1 MEKLLKRIIASF
13 MCFSLLTLQLS
24 FAADKDGMVL
34 PGVGGNPGAN
44 IVDSAGGFI
53 GFEKPNDNEANLNF
67 NGDAVIN
74 WGHLN
79 VGSGQI
85 LNFLNGN
92 YAVLNNV
99 LNGMSTF
106 AGQITGGT
114 GAIIISNPN
123 GMLMTGSGAS
133 IVTNGTLI
141 LTTKDLYN
149 IDNNS
154 YFDAA
159 GKLIYGKDN
168 ALDLINNASY
178 SDQFNIISLNNGSI
192 TAGNINILAK
202 GIDIY
207 NANLTS
213 TKDGGNIV
221 LKTTDGANFIGYEVK
236 RDENNVPIS
245 ITGKTDNNNFSASIN
260 VDHNSVI
267 KTNNGNI
274 EIIANNSNK
283 NNSVYVAD
291 STLTGKTNITTNNGD
306 LQFCG
311 NTQQGNLTTNING
324 FSELY
329 KDTVLG
335 DVNLTSTDRI
345 DVRDMSAYDA
355 NLLSTNGF
363 ITLSGINDF
372 DGEFI
377 AKTTGLDPTNS
388 YIAIGNTLNNGSSP
402 LEDGSFI
409 YTTLDADNV
418 TLIAE
423 NGNIGLAGV
432 ITADGKINITANNG
446 SIYSAQG
453 AISGVQNILNAK
465 EYNLFASGDI
475 GSVKVTDTSVEPGK
489 GIGFNF
495 TETIKGRKNPT
506 FDELGSLSIAG
517 HDDSIKGPN
526 NTALYNEVNIKADN
540 ANIKADGN
548 IKLNKADSGKNVSNN
563 LITETEQAL
572 DLNGVSS
579 GKDMTI
585 TAGGPITG
593 WASAGNDMS
602 LNSDSFMYIDTMYAG
617 NEFNAIAKGYI
628 DLYNLSAKNANLIS
642 ENDAVILTGT
652 DNNIIEN
659 FYAKGKTYV
668 AIGNTYND
676 GIALEDKI
684 FIPTELNAKNVT
696 LVSENGNIG
705 LAGIINADETI
716 NITANNG
723 SIYSADYAIPVGKN
737 ILNAKEYN
745 LTASGDIG
753 SIQPT
758 NPSVDPGKGKG
769 YNFTETI
776 KGRRTPT
783 FDELGSISI
792 AGHDDS
798 IKGPDGALY
807 NEVNIKADNANIKA
821 DGNIKLNKAD
831 SGKNVSNNL
840 ITETEQ
846 ALDLNGVSSGKD
858 MTITAGGPITGWASA
873 GNDMSLNSDSFMY
886 IDTMY
891 AGNEFNAIAKG
902 YIDLY
907 NLSAKNANLIST
919 GDGVILTGTNNNIT
933 ENFYANGKTYV
944 AIGNTIN
951 GGSNPED
958 YAFEPTKLNAKNVTL
973 VTENGNI
980 GLAGVI
986 NADDSINITA
996 NNGSIYSAEN
1006 SIPVGESILN
1016 AQKYNLTAGK
1026 NVASIEP
1033 TDANLASGS
1042 IGLDFTEAVK
1052 GQNKNPQSFGSLSIN
1067 GGDVKLQVGNNVDIK
1082 AKNNL
1087 NINNSTVG
1095 NNLVAESTDG
1105 HVAVKYADV
1114 DGNTNLTAKNGV
1126 KIWFSDFAKDL
1137 TAKFTGD
1144 HSVKVPDDAMQ
1155 TDPPH
1160 DVYIAY
1166 SQVHG
1171 NAELKAPN
1179 ASDAQITVSNTTID
1193 NNLDAQSAGSVV
1205 LWQANVGKHV
1215 NAKADNGSISLSG
1228 LDKRTEVGS
1237 LTANAK
1243 QNIIINNSDIKGNAN
1258 LNAGL
1263 DIRSTNSSY
1272 VGNIIA
1278 NAKNGSFK
1286 DSKGDLKF
1294 YNTNIENKLS
1304 ANTDGNISLDSNAN
1318 NVNESLMN
1326 KIGSIDFETED
1337 GNIKIWDTN
1346 VSNDT
1351 KLTSNKGNILLADSY
1366 TNTANITNNEGN
1378 ISVSNVKAN
1387 TVNTTNNISG
1397 ETVISSKGNKINDLN
1412 SIAKGNAKVTLNNAS
1427 VGNANLNS
1435 QNGNISINSTKADNI
1450 TATST
1455 ENGKISMMYSNITG
1469 KFKANANNGDIV
1481 LDADE
1486 SKMNQT
1492 VGSLDLKTEN
1502 GNINIWDTKVT
1513 NTAKLNA
1520 KNGNIL
1526 SSNANYGGNIT
1537 ADAKN
1542 AIFDSSKAG
1551 KLNFVDSNITGNLK
1565 ATADNKVALNN
1576 STVGGKFT
1584 GKSNNYET
1592 TVNHSTVGSA
1602 ELTSKWNNS
1611 FNNSTSNG
1619 DIKMSSEGGHSTINA
1634 STIKGS
1640 AELTAK
1646 GNAAINGST
1655 VDGAATVSAT
1665 DGKAS
1670 IWESIV
1676 GKKATVTSENYE
1688 AAIGAGEG
1696 KTSQVGSAEI
1706 KSKWNNRLY
1715 NTTVNESAKLTSTNG
1730 HSSVSNATIK
1740 GNAELTAKGNAAI
1753 NGSTVDG
1760 NATVK
1765 ATDGKASIWE
1775 SIVGK
1780 KATVTSEN
1788 YEAAIGA
1795 GEGKTSQVGSAEI
1808 KSKWNNRLYNTTVNG
1823 DAKLTSTNGN
1833 SSVSNATIKGN
1844 AELTAKVSA
1853 AVSDSNI
1860 ESNATVQSETGK
1872 ASIYKSS
1879 VTGIAKVTSSK
1890 NEVAIGESQVGTADM
1905 YGETGARFYNS
1916 KSNGELKIK
1925 ANTGDVNITNAT
1937 VRNVNATSHKANIN
1951 VKNTETTGESRNH
1964 FTAKNGNVTSTNSNY
1979 IGSIKA
1985 EVGKTADFNTDKNIT
2000 FDYVSADKLNVVSNN
2015 ENIGIIGN
2023 IIADKINLTA
2033 TNGSIYATTNALL
2046 DGNTYNLKALNQIAS
2061 LDDISDVMN
2070 KTDYD
2075 WSLQK
2080 AINIAGGTVE
2090 TLSAGIASVHSNG
2103 NVTFVTPETTK
2114 GNLRLSSDGDLKINK
2129 GANVAGNLLTQ
2140 ADGSITTSGNIMAG
2154 FDVKA
2159 YATDDIN
2166 IENVNAGRNLEL
2178 KSNKGN
2184 INLGNDSKASSVSGK
2199 TTLTADKDINVK
2211 NYTSTDSF
2219 NATSNNGAITLNKAS
2234 VGNRAIPA
2242 GQYKGIT
2249 LNAKKDITVN
2259 NSYSHGKFI
2268 ANSTQGSVS
2277 VGNTGVETQGSD
2289 ITAGKDV
2296 NLNQFHSAAHVNIT
2310 AGENVNAKAIG
2321 TSANQS
2327 IWTVKAGKDA
2337 NFENLNLNNK
2347 NGALNV
2353 EANNININ
2361 NAPSVGIKPNVQGQV
2376 DLKANNDIKIENG
2389 TEFGSK
2395 LNATAGN
2402 NISLDR
2408 KGDLTINNS
2417 SPISLKAGNTVSV
2430 STDGQLV
2437 IDNLTSND
2445 IVNGTN
2451 VNFAGANI
2459 TTNNSTYHTN
2469 VGMDSK
2475 GDVTFTG
2482 SNTINGDLTISAS
2495 KDSGFVAINGD
2506 STKANNITVN
2516 GAQYIE
2522 SKNVETGH
2530 LQFNDFEIG
2539 HIINTTADSTG
2550 FTNGNDLYVNVL
2562 NTIINS
2568 GELRPSITG
2577 SAIDVDRI
2585 IFYPTFP
2592 EGGDGTNLDGL
2603 DEDSALILGYLRDK
2617 AIETKLGSDFAP
2629 IGFAAHEGRRGGL
2642 HRMDI
2647 GDSVYRALQENIDT
2661 LHITDRFNIDQ

>member
-1 MEKLLKRIIASF
+1 MEKLLKKIIASF

-24 FAADKDGMVL
+24 FAAEMTGEVL
-34 PGVGGNPGAN
+34 PGVGNNPGAD
-44 IVDSAGGFI
+44 IESSTGGFT
-53 GFEKPNDNEANLNF
+53 GFDKPSNNEANLNF
-67 NGDAVIN
+67 NDDAVIN

-106 AGQITGGT
+106 AGQITGQT

-178 SDQFNIISLNNGSI
+178 SDKFNIISLNDGHIS
-192 TAGNINILAK
+192 AGNINILAK

-207 NANLTS
+207 DANLTS

-236 RDENNVPIS
+236 KDENNVPIS
-245 ITGKTDNNNFSASIN
+245 ITGVKADDNNFSASIN

-432 ITADGKINITANNG
+432 ITADGQINITANNG

-453 AISGVQNILNAK
+453 AISSVQNILNAK
-465 EYNLFASGDI
+465 EYNLTASGDI
-475 GSVKVTDTSVEPGK
+475 GSLKQTDTSVEPGK
-489 GIGFNF
+489 GKGFNF
-495 TETIKGRKNPT
+495 TETVKGRKNPT

-517 HDDSIKGPN
+517 HDDAIKGPN
-526 NTALYNEVNIKADN
+526 NSALYNELNVQSSN

-548 IKLNKADSGKNVSNN
+548 IQINGNATGKNVSNN
-563 LITETEQAL
+563 LVAESSQAIN
-572 DLNGVSS
+572 LNGVKS
-579 GKDMTI
+579 GNDMTI
-585 TAGGPITG
+585 TAGGPIVG

-642 ENDAVILTGT
+642 ENDGVILTGT

-705 LAGIINADETI
+705 LAGIINADDSI

-769 YNFTETI
+769 YNFTEAV

-783 FDELGSISI
+783 FDELGSLSI

-798 IKGPDGALY
+798 IKGPNNTALY

-821 DGNIKLNKAD
+821 DGNIKLNKAE
-831 SGKNVSNNL
+831 SGNNVSNNL
-840 ITETEQ
+840 IVESDQ
-846 ALDLNGVSSGKD
+846 AISLKGVSSGND
-858 MTITAGGPITGWASA
+858 MLVKAAGPIVGWASA

-891 AGNEFNAIAKG
+891 AGNEFSAIAKG

-907 NLSAKNANLIST
+907 NLSAKNANLISEN
-919 GDGVILTGTNNNIT
+919 DGVILTGTNNNIT

-958 YAFEPTKLNAKNVTL
+958 YAFEPTKLNAQNVTL

-980 GLAGVI
+980 GLAGI
-986 NADDSINITA
+986 ITADDTINITA

-1006 SIPVGESILN
+1006 SIPAGESILN

-1067 GGDVKLQVGNNVDIK
+1067 GGDVKLQVGNDVDIK

-1087 NINNSTVG
+1087 NINNSYVG

-1137 TAKFTGD
+1137 TAIFTGD
-1144 HSVKVPDDAMQ
+1144 RSVGVPSDAMQ

-1215 NAKADNGSISLSG
+1215 NAKADNGSVSLSG

-1237 LTANAK
+1237 ITADAK
-1243 QNIIINNSDIKGNAN
+1243 QNIIINNSDVKGNAN
-1258 LNAGL
+1258 LKSGL
-1263 DIRSTNSSY
+1263 DVKSTNSNLIGDTKVEARNASFTGAEERINIIY
-1272 VGNIIA
+1272 SNVTDNLTAETKGNIHLWESTVGKLFKA
-1278 NAKNGSFK
+1278 NSSEGEVRIGGS
-1286 DSKGDLKF
+1286 D
-1294 YNTNIENKLS
+1294 NKK
-1304 ANTDGNISLDSNAN
+1304 TT
-1318 NVNESLMN
+1318 
-1326 KIGSIDFETED
+1326 IGSADLT
-1337 GNIKIWDTN
+1337 GNKGVTMWDTN
-1346 VSNDT
+1346 IA
-1351 KLTSNKGNILLADSY
+1351 G
-1366 TNTANITNNEGN
+1366 TASMTAEN
-1378 ISVSNVKAN
+1378 
-1387 TVNTTNNISG
+1387 NNISI
-1397 ETVISSKGNKINDLN
+1397 TDSSIG
-1412 SIAKGNAKVTLNNAS
+1412 
-1427 VGNANLNS
+1427 
-1435 QNGNISINSTKADNI
+1435 ST
-1450 TATST
+1450 S
-1455 ENGKISMMYSNITG
+1455 
-1469 KFKANANNGDIV
+1469 
-1481 LDADE
+1481 
-1486 SKMNQT
+1486 
-1492 VGSLDLKTEN
+1492 
-1502 GNINIWDTKVT
+1502 
-1513 NTAKLNA
+1513 KLNA

-1565 ATADNKVALNN
+1565 ATADNKVVLNN

-1634 STIKGS
+1634 STIKG
-1640 AELTAK
+1640 
-1646 GNAAINGST
+1646 
-1655 VDGAATVSAT
+1655 
-1665 DGKAS
+1665 
-1670 IWESIV
+1670 
-1676 GKKATVTSENYE
+1676 
-1688 AAIGAGEG
+1688 
-1696 KTSQVGSAEI
+1696 
-1706 KSKWNNRLY
+1706 
-1715 NTTVNESAKLTSTNG
+1715 
-1730 HSSVSNATIK
+1730 
-1740 GNAELTAKGNAAI
+1740 NAELTAKGNAAI

-1795 GEGKTSQVGSAEI
+1795 SEGKTSQVGFAEITSKYNNRLYNTTVNGDAKLTSTNGHSSVSNATIKGNAELTAKGNSAINGSTVDGDATVKATDGKASIWESIVGKKATVTSENYEAAIGASEGKTSQVGSAEI

-1951 VKNTETTGESRNH
+1951 VKNTETTGNSRNH

-2075 WSLQK
+2075 WSLQN

-2090 TLSAGIASVHSNG
+2090 SLSAGIASVHSNG

-2347 NGALNV
+2347 NGGLKV

-2361 NAPSVGIKPNVQGQV
+2361 NAPSVGIKQPNVQGQV
-2376 DLKANNDIKIENG
+2376 DLNAKNDIKIENG

-2482 SNTINGDLTISAS
+2482 VNNINGDLTISAS

-2522 SKNVETGH
+2522 ANNVETGH

-2539 HIINTTADSTG
+2539 HILNTTADSTG
-2550 FTNGNDLYVNVL
+2550 FNNGNDLYVNVL

-2642 HRMDI
+2642 HHMDI
-2647 GDSVYRALQENIDT
+2647 GDSVYRALQEQIDT

>member
-1 MEKLLKRIIASF
+1 MKNLFKKIIASF
-13 MCFSLLTLQLS
+13 MCFSLLTLQATFAES
-24 FAADKDGMVL
+24 TFAAGKDILSPVDGQGGASIKDHTDGLYGVSSDGNNAVL
-34 PGVGGNPGAN
+34 
-44 IVDSAGGFI
+44 D
-53 GFEKPNDNEANLNF
+53 F
-67 NGDAVIN
+67 NKDTVIN
-74 WGHLN
+74 WNILN
-79 VGSGQI
+79 VLKGQKLDFNNGS
-85 LNFLNGN
+85 

-106 AGQITGGT
+106 AGHITGDT
-114 GAIIISNPN
+114 GAIIIANPN
-123 GMLMTGSGAS
+123 GMIMNGGSIETSGA
-133 IVTNGTLI
+133 LI
-141 LTTKDLYN
+141 LTTQDLYTKYHSFFN
-149 IDNNS
+149 ETNGIDKNALQELLKDPQ
-154 YFDAA
+154 F
-159 GKLIYGKDN
+159 KDN
-168 ALDLINNASY
+168 TYSIISINNGLNGKISAS
-178 SDQFNIISLNNGSI
+178 DINII
-192 TAGNINILAK
+192 AK
-202 GIDIY
+202 GIDL
-207 NANLTS
+207 NSANITGS
-213 TKDGGNIV
+213 GNITF
-221 LKTTDGANFIGYEVK
+221 TTSDGANFMA
-236 RDENNVPIS
+236 
-245 ITGKTDNNNFSASIN
+245 ASK
-260 VDHNSVI
+260 DAS
-267 KTNNGNI
+267 KTNNIAFNYGDSIQIANSSIKANDGTGSITLIAGKGDNKSNISVNGSILTGNTNIEGLKIGFNENKNSNTSVQGDLTIKSDGATGLFNTSVSNKADITSNKGKIYLSNLTADSLKTNSHTYTNLINSTITNGVEATAGTALVGQNGSTDVPYASFVMRDSKVGSLDVTTKKGAIQLNGGEVVGNAKLTANTDKDSTPNGNIIIGYSSVTPDQIGDAYKNSTKIGGNI
-274 EIIANNSNK
+274 ELSSTSWVEANSDGNLLFINPEVGDYFHVNGNNVGVEGGYIHGDAVVNALHQVVINGKQTDSTTIDGDLVVAGVDQIGIFNTDVTGLADITSSGSYLFLSNLE
-283 NNSVYVAD
+283 AD
-291 STLTGKTNITTNNGD
+291 SLKTNSHTYTNLINSTITNGVEATAGTA
-306 LQFCG
+306 LVGQ
-311 NTQQGNLTTNING
+311 NG
-324 FSELY
+324 
-329 KDTVLG
+329 
-335 DVNLTSTDRI
+335 STDVPYASFVMRDSKVGSL
-345 DVRDMSAYDA
+345 DVTTENGAIQLNGGEVVGNAKLTAGTA
-355 NLLSTNGF
+355 NSST
-363 ITLSGINDF
+363 
-372 DGEFI
+372 
-377 AKTTGLDPTNS
+377 P
-388 YIAIGNTLNNGSSP
+388 
-402 LEDGSFI
+402 
-409 YTTLDADNV
+409 
-418 TLIAE
+418 
-423 NGNIGLAGV
+423 NGNIIIGYSSVTPDQIGDAYKNS
-432 ITADGKINITANNG
+432 TKIG
-446 SIYSAQG
+446 
-453 AISGVQNILNAK
+453 
-465 EYNLFASGDI
+465 
-475 GSVKVTDTSVEPGK
+475 
-489 GIGFNF
+489 
-495 TETIKGRKNPT
+495 
-506 FDELGSLSIAG
+506 
-517 HDDSIKGPN
+517 
-526 NTALYNEVNIKADN
+526 
-540 ANIKADGN
+540 GN
-548 IKLNKADSGKNVSNN
+548 I
-563 LITETEQAL
+563 E
-572 DLNGVSS
+572 VSS
-579 GKDMTI
+579 TSWVE
-585 TAGGPITG
+585 A
-593 WASAGNDMS
+593 
-602 LNSDSFMYIDTMYAG
+602 NS
-617 NEFNAIAKGYI
+617 
-628 DLYNLSAKNANLIS
+628 
-642 ENDAVILTGT
+642 
-652 DNNIIEN
+652 
-659 FYAKGKTYV
+659 
-668 AIGNTYND
+668 
-676 GIALEDKI
+676 
-684 FIPTELNAKNVT
+684 
-696 LVSENGNIG
+696 NGNLVFI
-705 LAGIINADETI
+705 
-716 NITANNG
+716 
-723 SIYSADYAIPVGKN
+723 
-737 ILNAKEYN
+737 
-745 LTASGDIG
+745 
-753 SIQPT
+753 
-758 NPSVDPGKGKG
+758 
-769 YNFTETI
+769 
-776 KGRRTPT
+776 
-783 FDELGSISI
+783 
-792 AGHDDS
+792 
-798 IKGPDGALY
+798 
-807 NEVNIKADNANIKA
+807 
-821 DGNIKLNKAD
+821 
-831 SGKNVSNNL
+831 
-840 ITETEQ
+840 
-846 ALDLNGVSSGKD
+846 
-858 MTITAGGPITGWASA
+858 
-873 GNDMSLNSDSFMY
+873 
-886 IDTMY
+886 
-891 AGNEFNAIAKG
+891 
-902 YIDLY
+902 
-907 NLSAKNANLIST
+907 
-919 GDGVILTGTNNNIT
+919 
-933 ENFYANGKTYV
+933 
-944 AIGNTIN
+944 
-951 GGSNPED
+951 NPEVGD
-958 YAFEPTKLNAKNVTL
+958 YFHVN
-973 VTENGNI
+973 
-980 GLAGVI
+980 
-986 NADDSINITA
+986 
-996 NNGSIYSAEN
+996 
-1006 SIPVGESILN
+1006 
-1016 AQKYNLTAGK
+1016 GK
-1026 NVASIEP
+1026 NVAVEGGYIHGDAVVNALHQVVINGKQ
-1033 TDANLASGS
+1033 TDSTTIDGDLVVAGVDQIGIFNTDVTGLADITSSGS
-1042 IGLDFTEAVK
+1042 YLFLSNLEADSLKTNSHTYTNLINSTITNGVEATAGTALV
-1052 GQNKNPQSFGSLSIN
+1052 GQNGSTDVPYASFVMRDSKVGSLDVTTKKGAIQLN
-1067 GGDVKLQVGNNVDIK
+1067 GGEVVGNAKLTANTDKDSTPNGNIIIGYRSTTPDQIGDAYKNSTKIGGNIEVSSTSWTK
-1082 AKNNL
+1082 AYSEDNL
-1087 NINNSTVG
+1087 NFTKADVNDDFI
-1095 NNLVAESTDG
+1095 AESKNG
-1105 HVAVKYADV
+1105 HVSVKNADV
-1114 DGNTNLTAKNGV
+1114 EGNADFTAKNGV

-1144 HSVKVPDDAMQ
+1144 HSVGVPSDAMQ

-1166 SQVHG
+1166 SNVHG
-1171 NAELKAPN
+1171 NAKLTASN

-1193 NNLDAQSAGSVV
+1193 NNLDAKSAGSVA

-1215 NAKADNGSISLSG
+1215 NAKADNGSVSLSG

-1258 LNAGL
+1258 LKSGL
-1263 DIRSTNSSY
+1263 DVKSTNSNLIGDTKVEARNASFTGAEERLNIIHSN
-1272 VGNIIA
+1272 VSGNLTAESKGNIHLWESTVGKLFKATSKEGEVRIGGSDNKKTTLGSADLNGKTGVTIWDTNISNNATMNAGENSHISISDSSINGTTKLNAQTGNINSKNSSFGEYITA
-1278 NAKNGSFK
+1278 NAKNATFK

-1318 NVNESLMN
+1318 NVNEALMN
-1326 KIGSIDFETED
+1326 KIGSIDFKTEN
-1337 GNIKIWDTN
+1337 GNINIWDTN

-1351 KLTSNKGNILLADSY
+1351 KLTSENGKILLADSY
-1366 TNTANITNNEGN
+1366 TKTANITNNQGN
-1378 ISVSNVKAN
+1378 ISVSNVKADV
-1387 TVNTTNNISG
+1387 VNTTHKLRG
-1397 ETVISSKGNKINDLN
+1397 ETVISSKGNKINELN
-1412 SIAKGNAKVTLNNAS
+1412 SVATGEAKITLNNAN
-1427 VGNANLNS
+1427 VGNANLSS
-1435 QNGNISINSTKADNI
+1435 QKGNITINSTTADNI
-1450 TATST
+1450 SAS
-1455 ENGKISMMYSNITG
+1455 NKNDGKISMMYSNIKELFQAKTE
-1469 KFKANANNGDIV
+1469 KGDIV
-1481 LDADE
+1481 LDADTA
-1486 SKMNQT
+1486 KMNQT
-1492 VGSLDLKTEN
+1492 VGSLDLKTED

-1655 VDGAATVSAT
+1655 VDGYATVKAT

-1706 KSKWNNRLY
+1706 TSKYNNRLY

-1760 NATVK
+1760 DATVK

-1795 GEGKTSQVGSAEI
+1795 SEGKTSQVGSAEI

-2075 WSLQK
+2075 WSLQN
-2080 AINIAGGTVE
+2080 AINIVGGTVE

-2347 NGALNV
+2347 NGGLKV

-2361 NAPSVGIKPNVQGQV
+2361 NAPSVGIKQPNVQGQV
-2376 DLKANNDIKIENG
+2376 DLNAKNDIKIENG

-2522 SKNVETGH
+2522 ANNVETGH

-2539 HIINTTADSTG
+2539 HILNTTADSTG

-2647 GDSVYRALQENIDT
+2647 GDSVYRALQEQIDT